1 VQGQLDPSSPAV
13 LAVGCFDSTGRT
25 GLIRDYLAARAL
37 GSAAI
42 LVPTTIAVEGGDG
55 VQLDVRAV
63 TSLLDD
69 VEAALPL
76 VGAVK
81 IGLLGSP
88 EFIAPLTR
96 VLARFRG
103 FVVYDPVLFDPG
115 GDPLPEGNLDA
126 LQPLIS
132 HATLISPDVRDAAA
146 LTGLTVVDHESARLA
161 ATHLRLRGA
170 PAVLIKGAVM
180 ASESVDVLAQEEG
193 EALFSTPHRATHL
206 ARGTGSAMATAIA
219 VGMTRRLSIRGAVRE
234 AHQWLH
240 ARLDAAAESGS
251 ADWL

>member
-1 VQGQLDPSSPAV
+1 VQGQTETSPPAV

-25 GLIRDYLAARAL
+25 GLIRDYLTARAL
-37 GSAAI
+37 GSSA
-42 LVPTTIAVEGGDG
+42 LMVPTVIAVEGGDG
-55 VQLDVRAV
+55 VRLNVRSV
-63 TSLLDD
+63 SDLLDD

-76 VGAVK
+76 VTAIK

-96 VLARFRG
+96 VLTRFRG
-103 FVVYDPVLFDPG
+103 FVVYDPVLFDPDG
-115 GDPLPEGNLDA
+115 NALADGDLEA

-132 HATLISPDVRDAAA
+132 HATLISPDARDAAR
-146 LTGLTVVDHESARLA
+146 LTGLPVGDHESARLA
-161 ATHLRLRGA
+161 ATLLRLRGA
-170 PAVLIKGAVM
+170 PAVLIKGATM
-180 ASESVDVLAQEEG
+180 PNESVDVLAQEEG
-193 EALFSTPHRATHL
+193 ESLFSTPQREAPL
-206 ARGTGSAMATAIA
+206 VRGTGSAMATAIA

-240 ARLDAAAESGS
+240 TRLTAAADAGS

>member
-1 VQGQLDPSSPAV
+1 VQGQTETSPPAV

-25 GLIRDYLAARAL
+25 GLIRDYLTARAL
-37 GSAAI
+37 GSSAI
-42 LVPTTIAVEGGDG
+42 LVPTAIAIEGGDG
-55 VQLDVRAV
+55 VRLNVRDVAH
-63 TSLLDD
+63 LIDD
-69 VEAALPL
+69 VEAAMPL
-76 VGAVK
+76 VGAIK

-88 EFIAPLTR
+88 DFIVPLTR

-115 GDPLPEGNLDA
+115 GNTLPEGDLDA
-126 LQPLIS
+126 LSPLIS
-132 HATLISPDVRDAAA
+132 HATLISPDVKDAAR
-146 LTGLTVVDHESARLA
+146 LTGMAVNDQEGARLA

-170 PAVLIKGAVM
+170 PAVLIKGVTM
-180 ASESVDVLAQEEG
+180 PSEAVDVLAQEEG
-193 EALFSTPHRATHL
+193 EAHFSTPRRASPPV
-206 ARGTGSAMATAIA
+206 RGTGSAMATAIA

-240 ARLDAAAESGS
+240 ARLGAAAESGS